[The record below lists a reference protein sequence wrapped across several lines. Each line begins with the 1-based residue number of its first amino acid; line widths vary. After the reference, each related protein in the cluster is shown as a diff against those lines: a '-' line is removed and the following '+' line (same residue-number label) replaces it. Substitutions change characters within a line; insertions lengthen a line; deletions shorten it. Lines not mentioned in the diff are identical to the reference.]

1 MTLDTLKSANRV
13 IGIKQVSKAVKRESV
28 MSVFIA
34 DDADERVTAPLVLLC
49 EEHGVAVE
57 HAGSMQEL
65 GKACGIEVGAAAAA
79 VLKQPI
85 C

>member
-13 IGIKQVSKAVKRESV
+13 IGIKQVSKAVKRESAAC
-28 MSVFIA
+28 VFIA
-34 DDADERVTAPLVLLC
+34 DDADERVTAPLILLC
-49 EEHGVAVE
+49 EEQGVAVE
-57 HAGSMQEL
+57 HAETMQVL

-79 VLKQPI
+79 VLKQSI